1 MKYYNFKIEISDEG
15 KVMIDSDGTMDD
27 ILVCGFLELEK
38 AKRMHNVLSR
48 MQNEPTAEVIEDEV
62 PTEVLQNE

>member
-38 AKRMHNVLSR
+38 AKRMSRVLGR
-48 MQNEPTAEVIEDEV
+48 MQDEPTAEVIEDEV